1 MFWCRPNDIQL
12 FVFCEFKFK
21 MSMISPQRLKR
32 KYESVTEEDMATSGT
47 FGGSGSTDMT
57 SNYRS

>member
-1 MFWCRPNDIQL
+1 
-12 FVFCEFKFK
+12 
-21 MSMISPQRLKR
+21 MISPQRLKR